1 VTDTPPLQYW
11 KSLPDRDQVLDRM
24 YNFLKTLAAGNIAK
38 ANSMVLVKDINQF
51 MDALHDS
58 LRKYLNLVIEDEQ
71 WEQYADS
78 DLIKIIDNPYDLDE
92 DLTQPEFSGKD
103 YVVGVNEDVSVLLSM
118 KGYVT
123 SIRLH
128 FLMVE
133 RDELFFLKLH
143 KISSK

>member
-1 VTDTPPLQYW
+1 LTDIPPLHYW

-24 YNFLKTLAAGNIAK
+24 YNFLKTLAAGDIAV

-133 RDELFFLKLH
+133 RDELFFLKLL

>member
-1 VTDTPPLQYW
+1 MTDIPPLHYW

-24 YNFLKTLAAGNIAK
+24 YNFLKTLAAGDIAV

-133 RDELFFLKLH
+133 RDELFFLKLL